1 MNYSSILRVIR
12 ASSAYIF
19 LYVLSFGVIGSLFF
33 PPRSPHGNIPWI
45 EHIII
50 FLSFIY
56 LARYFIYTMV
66 SPWYDARWEVWRA
79 KNEQKIKEYKPKV
92 SVIIPEWNEEVGL
105 ISTVKS
111 VLRSTY
117 ENLEIVVINDGSTD
131 RSDNVM
137 QVFLEHRELYKH
149 EIGKTLQYYYKEN
162 GGKGSALNKG
172 IELASGDIIIT
183 IDADCIVHKD
193 AIQNFVAH
201 FVDPSVMAAVG
212 NVKIENTSSFLGT
225 LQYLEFLFS
234 FYFKRADSVL
244 GSIYIIGGA
253 AGAFRKE
260 VFEKI
265 GYYSQGNITED
276 IELTIRIQKAGL
288 KIVYAADA
296 IVYTEGANDIQGLLK
311 QRLRWKRG
319 RIDAFV
325 QYKDLFFSRKRTH
338 NKVLTWL
345 VLPFAVLGDT
355 ELLFEI
361 PFILFLYITA
371 LTTGDY
377 SPFIAALL
385 IVTLVFYVQNFALDS
400 KFNKKNVYLLAPIG
414 WLMFYSITIV
424 ELIALLRSLWSIVRK
439 RQIKWQS
446 WKRAGIK

>member
-1 MNYSSILRVIR
+1 MNYSSIPRVVR
-12 ASSAYIF
+12 ATLAYIL
-19 LYVLSFGVIGSLFF
+19 LYVLSFGVIGSLFS
-33 PPRSPHGNIPWI
+33 PPRSPHGSIPWI

-56 LARYFIYTMV
+56 LARYFIYTMI
-66 SPWYDARWEVWRA
+66 SPWYDVRWEIWRA
-79 KNEQKIKEYKPKV
+79 KNQQQLKEYKPKV

-105 ISTVKS
+105 LSTVKS
-111 VLRSTY
+111 VLQSTY
-117 ENLEIVVINDGSTD
+117 ENLEVVVINDGSTD
-131 RSDNVM
+131 HSDNVM
-137 QVFLEHRELYKH
+137 RVFLEHRELYKH
-149 EIGKTLQYYYKEN
+149 EISKTLQYHYKEN

-183 IDADCIVHKD
+183 IDADCIVRKD
-193 AIQNFVAH
+193 AIQNFIAH
-201 FVDPSVMAAVG
+201 FIDPAVMAAVG

-296 IVYTEGANDIQGLLK
+296 IVYTEGANDVQGLLK

-325 QYKDLFFSRKRTH
+325 QYK
-338 NKVLTWL
+338 N
-345 VLPFAVLGDT
+345 
-355 ELLFEI
+355 
-361 PFILFLYITA
+361 LFL
-371 LTTGDY
+371 
-377 SPFIAALL
+377 
-385 IVTLVFYVQNFALDS
+385 VQNRS
-400 KFNKKNVYLLAPIG
+400 IIKFLLGSFFP
-414 WLMFYSITIV
+414 
-424 ELIALLRSLWSIVRK
+424 SLF
-439 RQIKWQS
+439 
-446 WKRAGIK
+446 